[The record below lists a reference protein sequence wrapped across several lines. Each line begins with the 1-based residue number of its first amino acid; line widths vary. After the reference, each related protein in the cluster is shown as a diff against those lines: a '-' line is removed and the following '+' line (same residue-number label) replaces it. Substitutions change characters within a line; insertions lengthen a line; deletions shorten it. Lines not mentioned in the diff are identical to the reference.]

1 MSIGLIGILV
11 SLAAGVTSMARI
23 AFLLTRRVP
32 VLAHVTRHDYDAALR
47 RFEDGWAWSDGL
59 IDPVGGT
66 PFRNVWAR
74 VTYQYGGTEYRNDV
88 EVTVYKGSNPDR
100 IVWLWLDPFDP
111 NRITSYGPT
120 YWLVGVILAFT
131 FGVLFW
137 KLPF

>member
-32 VLAHVTRHDYDAALR
+32 VLAHVMRHDYDAALR

-88 EVTVYKGSNPDR
+88 QVTSPKEATPTGS
-100 IVWLWLDPFDP
+100 
-111 NRITSYGPT
+111 SGYGSILSIPT
-120 YWLVGVILAFT
+120 AS
-131 FGVLFW
+131 
-137 KLPF
+137 LPTAQPIGSLG